1 MTQPLM
7 DLRARACR
15 AEAIRESGNGPSV
28 VGSRYRVT
36 KRVYDD
42 GGSIVLRRAAV
53 CVGIVLT
60 TVVLAGCAGAELL
73 KAGQQDA
80 RTSCSTLATALN
92 ASERDVAMTGLLDAF
107 DQSVVA
113 AGANADYMSISSGL
127 AELLDAID
135 RGDRPAA
142 ESALAGVA
150 SACNAV
156 DPDPDWSD
164 AVKHFLS

>member
-1 MTQPLM
+1 M
-7 DLRARACR
+7 
-15 AEAIRESGNGPSV
+15 
-28 VGSRYRVT
+28 
-36 KRVYDD
+36 
-42 GGSIVLRRAAV
+42 RRATA
-53 CVGIVLT
+53 CVGIVLA
-60 TVVLAGCAGAELL
+60 TVVLTGCAGAELL

-80 RTSCSTLATALN
+80 RTACSTLATALN
-92 ASERDVAMTGLLDAF
+92 ASARDEAMTGLLDAF

-113 AGANADYMSISSGL
+113 TGANADYMPISSGVAAL
-127 AELLDAID
+127 IDAID

>member
-1 MTQPLM
+1 M
-7 DLRARACR
+7 
-15 AEAIRESGNGPSV
+15 
-28 VGSRYRVT
+28 
-36 KRVYDD
+36 
-42 GGSIVLRRAAV
+42 
-53 CVGIVLT
+53 LT
-60 TVVLAGCAGAELL
+60 GCAGAELL

-80 RTSCSTLATALN
+80 RTACSTLATALN
-92 ASERDVAMTGLLDAF
+92 ASAPEEAMTGLLDAF

-113 AGANADYMSISSGL
+113 AGANADYLPISSGVADL
-127 AELLDAID
+127 IDAID

-142 ESALAGVA
+142 ESALTGAA